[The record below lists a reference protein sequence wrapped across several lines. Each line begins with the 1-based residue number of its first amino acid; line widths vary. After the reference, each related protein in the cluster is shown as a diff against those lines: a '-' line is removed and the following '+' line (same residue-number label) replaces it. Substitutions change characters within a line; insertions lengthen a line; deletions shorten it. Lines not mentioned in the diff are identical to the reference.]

1 MVFWKK
7 LLSSRKRKPVDYYQ
21 EAKELFDDKKFHDA
35 LTSFRLAL
43 KEAPGDP
50 LVLQEIAMCY
60 TRVGMNEEAV
70 QPYQHVLQKTPGAA
84 GAPPGGRGGQG
95 GRGGEA
101 RSPPLM
107 TLLLQTDLT

>member
-70 QPYQHVLQKTPGAA
+70 KTYQHVLQKTPGAA
-84 GAPPGGRGGQG
+84 FPALFNALHDQRPYCCPFCYL
-95 GRGGEA
+95 
-101 RSPPLM
+101 RS
-107 TLLLQTDLT
+107 